1 MARTDLVRRAVL
13 GLGSLLMA
21 ALLAAGVRHAA
32 TASSTVAVAPAST
45 SSPSQ
50 EGLPG
55 LHSLPAGVKVDVNGI
70 LEASPESAAPGT
82 RYLSWEVLRSFE
94 YSAAVGLGG
103 IPDALKAV
111 DGQRVTMVGFLMP
124 SFEWEDIKQFAL
136 VGSYWSCCFGMP
148 AGLNGTVNVTLARG
162 RPGLE
167 RSLEPLQ
174 VVGTFRAAE
183 VREAG
188 WLIAIYSIA
197 DAEVS
202 PLR

>member
-1 MARTDLVRRAVL
+1 MGRPPATAGLL
-13 GLGSLLMA
+13 GLVLASLLLGG
-21 ALLAAGVRHAA
+21 LLAAGVVHSAGA
-32 TASSTVAVAPAST
+32 QAPL
-45 SSPSQ
+45 
-50 EGLPG
+50 LPG
-55 LHSLPAGVKVDVNGI
+55 ALAPGALPPALPALPDLPPGVKVDVNGI

-103 IPDALKAV
+103 IPEALKAV

-124 SFEWEDIKQFAL
+124 NYEWEDIKQFAL
-136 VGSYWSCCFGMP
+136 VGSHWSCCFGLP

-162 RPGLE
+162 EKGLE

-174 VVGTFRAAE
+174 VVGTFRAEE

-188 WLIAIYSIA
+188 WLIAIYSLH
-197 DAEVS
+197 DAQAR

>member
-1 MARTDLVRRAVL
+1 MKAPALL
-13 GLGSLLMA
+13 GLSLATLLMA
-21 ALLAAGVRHAA
+21 GLLALGVHGAA
-32 TASSTVAVAPAST
+32 TAHAPSVPAT
-45 SSPSQ
+45 PVPAPQ
-50 EGLPG
+50 AGLPG
-55 LHSLPAGVKVDVNGI
+55 QHALPAGVKVDVNGV

-82 RYLSWEVLRSFE
+82 RYLSWETLRSFE

-103 IPDALKAV
+103 IPEALKAV

-124 SFEWEDIKQFAL
+124 NYEWEDIKQFAL

-162 RPGLE
+162 QKGLE

-188 WLIAIYSIA
+188 WLIAIYSLE
-197 DAEVS
+197 DAEAR

>member
-1 MARTDLVRRAVL
+1 MKASGIL
-13 GLGSLLMA
+13 GLALATLGMA
-21 ALLAAGVRHAA
+21 GLLAAGVRHAA
-32 TASSTVAVAPAST
+32 TAHAPPPLAAPQAPAT
-45 SSPSQ
+45 P
-50 EGLPG
+50 GLPG
-55 LHSLPAGVKVDVNGI
+55 QHALPAGVKVDVNGV

-103 IPDALKAV
+103 IPEALKAV

-124 SFEWEDIKQFAL
+124 SYEWEDIKQFAL

-162 RPGLE
+162 QKGLE

-188 WLIAIYSIA
+188 WLIAIYSLQ
-197 DAEVS
+197 DAEAR